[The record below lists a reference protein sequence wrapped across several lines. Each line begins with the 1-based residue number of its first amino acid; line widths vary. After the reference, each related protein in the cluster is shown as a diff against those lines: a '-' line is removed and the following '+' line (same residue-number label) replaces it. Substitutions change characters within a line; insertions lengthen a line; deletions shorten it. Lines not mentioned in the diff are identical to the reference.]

1 MEVKNKL
8 AWDQLSMQ
16 QKAELIKLGV
26 QNGVFNIKDIR
37 DTFNLYSSGGQEE
50 ILNKV
55 NSSNA
60 NFVQRLK
67 DPNRKNIPD
76 WESSTDRIST
86 HKLSVGTDENG
97 NHYIFPE
104 VQEINGELID
114 FTRPPY
120 HRFAGEISAEMRGDT
135 VRVSSLEDAIKFTE
149 SYKQY
154 YPFNNGGNLT
164 HKKSGEEEEESQ
176 DLNYPNGVIRQG
188 KQDILKKIVQSPVGA
203 FSRFVDP
210 TGVLSIPDAY
220 YDLKHLAETP
230 TTQRTTA
237 DYIDAAASIVGL
249 FPLGNNISD
258 FVKVKNWRQ
267 GLQLANKY
275 AEHLPFELVG
285 VYPDM
290 YQYNNQKSTGGP
302 LYPFSFEKNP
312 YFKTPVV
319 RYDEGGK
326 TYTVK
331 SGDYLGKIAQ
341 ANGITIADILAV
353 NPGLNADKINIG
365 QVLNLPGKPN
375 ITRQQLGDYI
385 KTYKNKGW
393 TEKDIDYLYSKLSTT
408 DWDPSAIVYAMAT
421 ESSFNPA
428 GKNPV
433 TSAKGLAQITDAT
446 MRSLYGTQ
454 AGDSINNLYTQKK
467 VSTQDAINHAFDFYN
482 YAAKKVTSERD
493 DMGYG
498 RLKTN
503 LLAPN
508 AGRDSKVSKA
518 VKDNSLAEEQKGWAN
533 LNKTTYRDLAQKYDS
548 VFNTDFYQPIILMK
562 K

>member
-1 MEVKNKL
+1 MGNWSKL
-8 AWDQLSMQ
+8 
-16 QKAELIKLGV
+16 KADEKVRVIKFAR
-26 QNGVFNIKDIR
+26 QNGVSDIKTIR
-37 DTFNLYSSGGQEE
+37 DTYNLYSSGGQEE

-76 WESSTDRIST
+76 WESPTDRIST

-135 VRVSSLEDAIKFTE
+135 VRVPSIEDAIKFTE
-149 SYKQY
+149 TYKQY
-154 YPFNNGGNLT
+154 YPA
-164 HKKSGEEEEESQ
+164 
-176 DLNYPNGVIRQG
+176 LN
-188 KQDILKKIVQSPVGA
+188 K
-203 FSRFVDP
+203 
-210 TGVLSIPDAY
+210 
-220 YDLKHLAETP
+220 
-230 TTQRTTA
+230 
-237 DYIDAAASIVGL
+237 
-249 FPLGNNISD
+249 
-258 FVKVKNWRQ
+258 
-267 GLQLANKY
+267 
-275 AEHLPFELVG
+275 
-285 VYPDM
+285 
-290 YQYNNQKSTGGP
+290 KSTGGP

-312 YFKTPVV
+312 FFKTPVV

-385 KTYKNKGW
+385 KTYKNEGW

-421 ESSFNPA
+421 ESSFNPV

-446 MRSLYGTQ
+446 MRSIYGTQ

-518 VKDNSLAEEQKGWAN
+518 VKANSLTEEQKGWVN
-533 LNKTTYRDLAQKYDS
+533 LDKTTYRDLAQKYDS
-548 VFNTDFYQPIILMK
+548 VFNTDFYQPFVLMK

>member
-1 MEVKNKL
+1 MGNWSKL
-8 AWDQLSMQ
+8 
-16 QKAELIKLGV
+16 KADEKVRVIKFAR
-26 QNGVFNIKDIR
+26 QNGVSDINTIR
-37 DTFNLYSSGGQEE
+37 DTYNLYS
-50 ILNKV
+50 
-55 NSSNA
+55 
-60 NFVQRLK
+60 
-67 DPNRKNIPD
+67 
-76 WESSTDRIST
+76 
-86 HKLSVGTDENG
+86 
-97 NHYIFPE
+97 
-104 VQEINGELID
+104 
-114 FTRPPY
+114 
-120 HRFAGEISAEMRGDT
+120 
-135 VRVSSLEDAIKFTE
+135 
-149 SYKQY
+149 
-154 YPFNNGGNLT
+154 NGGNLV
-164 HKKSGEEEEESQ
+164 HK
-176 DLNYPNGVIRQG
+176 
-188 KQDILKKIVQSPVGA
+188 
-203 FSRFVDP
+203 
-210 TGVLSIPDAY
+210 
-220 YDLKHLAETP
+220 
-230 TTQRTTA
+230 
-237 DYIDAAASIVGL
+237 
-249 FPLGNNISD
+249 
-258 FVKVKNWRQ
+258 
-267 GLQLANKY
+267 
-275 AEHLPFELVG
+275 
-285 VYPDM
+285 
-290 YQYNNQKSTGGP
+290 KSTGGP
-302 LYPFSFEKNP
+302 IYPFSFEKTP
-312 YFKTPVV
+312 FLKTPIV
-319 RYDEGGK
+319 RYGKGGK

-341 ANGITIADILAV
+341 ANGIKIADILAV

-365 QVLNLPGKPN
+365 QVLNLPGKPS

-518 VKDNSLAEEQKGWAN
+518 VKANSLTEEQKGWVN
-533 LNKTTYRDLAQKYDS
+533 LDKTTYRDLAQKYDS
-548 VFNTDFYQPIILMK
+548 VFNTDFYQPLVLMK

>member
-37 DTFNLYSSGGQEE
+37 DTFNIY
-50 ILNKV
+50 
-55 NSSNA
+55 A
-60 NFVQRLK
+60 
-67 DPNRKNIPD
+67 
-76 WESSTDRIST
+76 
-86 HKLSVGTDENG
+86 
-97 NHYIFPE
+97 
-104 VQEINGELID
+104 
-114 FTRPPY
+114 
-120 HRFAGEISAEMRGDT
+120 
-135 VRVSSLEDAIKFTE
+135 
-149 SYKQY
+149 
-154 YPFNNGGNLT
+154 NGGNL
-164 HKKSGEEEEESQ
+164 
-176 DLNYPNGVIRQG
+176 
-188 KQDILKKIVQSPVGA
+188 
-203 FSRFVDP
+203 
-210 TGVLSIPDAY
+210 
-220 YDLKHLAETP
+220 
-230 TTQRTTA
+230 
-237 DYIDAAASIVGL
+237 
-249 FPLGNNISD
+249 
-258 FVKVKNWRQ
+258 
-267 GLQLANKY
+267 
-275 AEHLPFELVG
+275 
-285 VYPDM
+285 
-290 YQYNNQKSTGGP
+290 KSTGGP

-518 VKDNSLAEEQKGWAN
+518 VKDNSLAEEYKGWVN

>member
-1 MEVKNKL
+1 MGNWSKL
-8 AWDQLSMQ
+8 
-16 QKAELIKLGV
+16 KADEKVRVIKFAR
-26 QNGVFNIKDIR
+26 QNGVSDIKTIR
-37 DTFNLYSSGGQEE
+37 DTFNMYADGGQEE

-67 DPNRKNIPD
+67 DPNRKSIPD
-76 WESSTDRIST
+76 WESPTDRIST

-114 FTRPPY
+114 FTKPPY

-135 VRVSSLEDAIKFTE
+135 VRVPSLEDAIKFTE
-149 SYKQY
+149 TYKQY
-154 YPFNNGGNLT
+154 YNSFN
-164 HKKSGEEEEESQ
+164 K
-176 DLNYPNGVIRQG
+176 
-188 KQDILKKIVQSPVGA
+188 
-203 FSRFVDP
+203 
-210 TGVLSIPDAY
+210 
-220 YDLKHLAETP
+220 
-230 TTQRTTA
+230 
-237 DYIDAAASIVGL
+237 
-249 FPLGNNISD
+249 
-258 FVKVKNWRQ
+258 
-267 GLQLANKY
+267 
-275 AEHLPFELVG
+275 
-285 VYPDM
+285 
-290 YQYNNQKSTGGP
+290 KSTGGP

-312 YFKTPVV
+312 FLKTPVV

-331 SGDYLGKIAQ
+331 SGDYLGKIAKS
-341 ANGITIADILAV
+341 NGITIADILAV

-375 ITRQQLGDYI
+375 ITRKQLGDYI

-421 ESSFNPA
+421 ESSFDPT

-446 MRSLYGTQ
+446 MRSIYGTQ

-508 AGRDSKVSKA
+508 ASRDSKVSKA
-518 VKDNSLAEEQKGWAN
+518 VKDNSLTEEQKGWVN

-548 VFNTDFYQPIILMK
+548 VFNTDFYKPFILMK

>member
-1 MEVKNKL
+1 MGNWSKL
-8 AWDQLSMQ
+8 
-16 QKAELIKLGV
+16 KADEKVRVIKFAR
-26 QNGVFNIKDIR
+26 QNGVSDIKTIR
-37 DTFNLYSSGGQEE
+37 DTYNLYSNGGQEE
-50 ILNKV
+50 LLNKV

-76 WESSTDRIST
+76 WESPTDRIST

-135 VRVSSLEDAIKFTE
+135 VRVPSIEDAIKFTE
-149 SYKQY
+149 TYKQY
-154 YPFNNGGNLT
+154 YPA
-164 HKKSGEEEEESQ
+164 
-176 DLNYPNGVIRQG
+176 LN
-188 KQDILKKIVQSPVGA
+188 K
-203 FSRFVDP
+203 
-210 TGVLSIPDAY
+210 
-220 YDLKHLAETP
+220 
-230 TTQRTTA
+230 
-237 DYIDAAASIVGL
+237 
-249 FPLGNNISD
+249 
-258 FVKVKNWRQ
+258 
-267 GLQLANKY
+267 
-275 AEHLPFELVG
+275 
-285 VYPDM
+285 
-290 YQYNNQKSTGGP
+290 KSTGGP

-312 YFKTPVV
+312 FLKTPVV
-319 RYDEGGK
+319 RYDEGGR

-365 QVLNLPGKPN
+365 QVLNLPSKPN

-408 DWDPSAIVYAMAT
+408 DWEPSAIVYAMAT

-446 MRSLYGTQ
+446 MRSIYGTQ

-467 VSTQDAINHAFDFYN
+467 VSTQEAINHAFDFYN
-482 YAAKKVTSERD
+482 YAAKKVTSEKD

-518 VKDNSLAEEQKGWAN
+518 VKDNSLTEEQKGWVN
-533 LNKTTYRDLAQKYDS
+533 LDKTTYRDLAQKYDS
-548 VFNTDFYQPIILMK
+548 VFNTDFYQPFVLMQK
-562 K
+562 